1 MMISV
6 KRIDPVPGNT
16 FTADWLNNTSGADTR
31 PSTVAEFDIELNF
44 EEATAF
50 YNGYLPILDNMLKA
64 RLGIDLKRYTITDS
78 K

>member
-44 EEATAF
+44 EEAS
-50 YNGYLPILDNMLKA
+50 NEC
-64 RLGIDLKRYTITDS
+64 
-78 K
+78 